1 MVSRIFKLFWILLL
15 SFLLFSA
22 CKAQEDDEFME
33 FYDPDEVEAEGLK
46 YREPAREDLP
56 NEFETPLENDSRSS
70 TEELNVDDFEPD
82 DEEFEG
88 YIPRTKVMPEEPAVG
103 SEKPQLKMANVPRQ
117 FLPWNKYTI
126 EMILLAIIFV
136 YLVNYLHGRSVNFRI
151 ANAWYETHRDILAAN
166 FALVGDNPSI
176 LSVDEDNQESPDST
190 DESKSESSLG
200 LLRDS
205 DSQYTL
211 WCSGRVACQGMLIQ
225 IRLAPRQD
233 LCLGL
238 MHYLARPKTGPLSVS
253 SDRLMIKIVLDDGEL
268 DSWVFAVGVK
278 KSLSVMV
285 KDHFDLATFP
295 LDRKG
300 VKYAGLPEGMVVLSE
315 IPEVTSAILNTTVSA
330 SCKILV

>member
-1 MVSRIFKLFWILLL
+1 
-15 SFLLFSA
+15 
-22 CKAQEDDEFME
+22 
-33 FYDPDEVEAEGLK
+33 
-46 YREPAREDLP
+46 
-56 NEFETPLENDSRSS
+56 
-70 TEELNVDDFEPD
+70 
-82 DEEFEG
+82 
-88 YIPRTKVMPEEPAVG
+88 
-103 SEKPQLKMANVPRQ
+103 
-117 FLPWNKYTI
+117 
-126 EMILLAIIFV
+126 MILLAIIFV
-136 YLVNYLHGRSVNFRI
+136 YLVNYLHGRSVNSRI

-190 DESKSESSLG
+190 DESKSASSLG

-253 SDRLMIKIVLDDGEL
+253 SDRLMVKIVLDDGEL

-285 KDHFDLATFP
+285 RDHFDLATFP

-315 IPEVTSAILNTTVSA
+315 IPEVTSAILNTTVST
-330 SCKILV
+330 SCRRFVYK